1 MERIRVVHSD
11 TARVPRGLGTFASRS
26 VQVAGSAL
34 VVAARE
40 VDEQARTLAAGMLE
54 ADPRDVVRDGDLYH
68 VRGAPSRSF
77 TLAQLAA
84 GADGLYAEHD
94 FAPVESTFP
103 FGTHVAVVEVDAD
116 TGDLRVLRLA
126 AIDDAG
132 RIVNPLLA
140 EGQVH
145 GGIAQGLAQALYE
158 RVSYD
163 SDGTPLTADLT
174 GYRIP
179 SAADL
184 PPFRTA
190 RTETPTPL
198 NPLGAKGIGESG
210 AVGST
215 PAVWNAAVDA
225 LAHLGVRHLE
235 LPLTPEQLWRALRT
249 GERTPFGGRLVE

>member
-1 MERIRVVHSD
+1 
-11 TARVPRGLGTFASRS
+11 
-26 VQVAGSAL
+26 VQIAGSAV

-40 VDEQARTLAAGMLE
+40 VDEQARVLAAGELE
-54 ADPRDVVRDGDLYH
+54 ADLADVVRDGDRYH
-68 VRGAPSRSF
+68 VRGAPSPSL
-77 TLAQLAA
+77 TLAQVAA
-84 GADGLYAEHD
+84 GAGGLRAEHD
-94 FAPVESTFP
+94 FAPAESTYP
-103 FGTHVAVVEVDAD
+103 FGTHVAVVEIDAD

-126 AIDDAG
+126 AVDDAG
-132 RIVNPLLA
+132 TIVNPLLA

-163 SDGTPLTADLT
+163 PDGTPLTADLT
-174 GYRIP
+174 GYRMP

-184 PPFRTA
+184 PPFLTA
-190 RTETPTPL
+190 MTETPTPV

-235 LPLTPEQLWRALRT
+235 LPLTPEQLWRALGA
-249 GERTPFGGRLVE
+249 GERSSL

>member
-1 MERIRVVHSD
+1 
-11 TARVPRGLGTFASRS
+11 
-26 VQVAGSAL
+26 VQVAGSAV

-40 VDEQARTLAAGMLE
+40 VDEQARILAAGMLE
-54 ADPRDVVRDGDLYH
+54 ADLADVVRDGDRYH
-68 VRGAPSRSF
+68 VRGAPSRSL
-77 TLAQLAA
+77 TLAQVAA
-84 GADGLYAEHD
+84 EAGGLRAEHD
-94 FAPVESTFP
+94 FAPAESTFP
-103 FGTHVAVVEVDAD
+103 FGTHVAVVEIDAD

-132 RIVNPLLA
+132 TLVNPLLA

-163 SDGTPLTADLT
+163 ADGTPLTADLT
-174 GYRIP
+174 GYRMP

-184 PPFRTA
+184 PPFLTA

-235 LPLTPEQLWRALRT
+235 LPLTPEQLWRAARSS
-249 GERTPFGGRLVE
+249 EPSPPPEH